1 LIANRWP
8 ARRYFCKWAKS
19 GELGSLALIG
29 LVRKALQQ
37 LQIMPTVN
45 SGGDMKR
52 LLCPVLLLAAFPLP
66 TLRVQTMDMPDVPAL
81 AAVPDAARQAAASI
95 DPEKALPSIL

>member
-29 LVRKALQQ
+29 LVRK
-37 LQIMPTVN
+37 
-45 SGGDMKR
+45 
-52 LLCPVLLLAAFPLP
+52 VLLLAAFPLP